1 MNEEQ
6 YALVPIEELKKL
18 KKDSLLLDVLRYGGV
33 DNWEGYSIALDE
45 YVTEM
50 NVNNLIL
57 CSSFDELSEVIVD
70 SEIYSYLLLDKNMSK
85 TYHQERLDRWILWR
99 ILPIIFYDNEDAYYD
114 EVGGFHQEKEDY
126 DCNPFGVQCVN
137 CTRISCTKCERRYI
151 KDE

>member
-33 DNWEGYSIALDE
+33 DNWEGHSIALDE

-85 TYHQERLDRWILWR
+85 TYHQERLDI
-99 ILPIIFYDNEDAYYD
+99 
-114 EVGGFHQEKEDY
+114 
-126 DCNPFGVQCVN
+126 
-137 CTRISCTKCERRYI
+137 
-151 KDE
+151 

>member
-50 NVNNLIL
+50 NVNN

-85 TYHQERLDRWILWR
+85 TYHQERLDI
-99 ILPIIFYDNEDAYYD
+99 
-114 EVGGFHQEKEDY
+114 
-126 DCNPFGVQCVN
+126 
-137 CTRISCTKCERRYI
+137 
-151 KDE
+151 

>member
-33 DNWEGYSIALDE
+33 DNWERYSIALDE

-50 NVNNLIL
+50 NVNN
-57 CSSFDELSEVIVD
+57 CSSFDELSKVIVD

-85 TYHQERLDRWILWR
+85 TYHQERLDI
-99 ILPIIFYDNEDAYYD
+99 
-114 EVGGFHQEKEDY
+114 
-126 DCNPFGVQCVN
+126 
-137 CTRISCTKCERRYI
+137 
-151 KDE
+151 